1 MILKNLLKI
10 NYLIF
15 KMQIEYKIEQN
26 KPVIYI
32 FKYKDEKRI
41 VEKVKD
47 FEPYFYI
54 LDEEDSQLQLKEIM
68 SVIKGEYKSLFG
80 EKLKKI
86 CVRVPSDVPAIRDKF
101 KKTFEADVLFST
113 RYTIDKIKQIPYE
126 KLRIHYLDIENN
138 DSLDTKNA
146 PEPITSITIYDN
158 FLQKYIV
165 FVWREDQNERNFRYE
180 NKSIYYFNNETKML
194 RRFIQFTQDTNP
206 DIITGWNIEN
216 FDMPYIINRMRYLKI
231 NYNKLSPIDYVTH
244 DKYEVK
250 IRGRIVFDLLKG
262 YSKLKPTVI
271 ESRKLDEIG
280 KLELDLP
287 KLKFEGTPGELWR
300 KNLSKLMQYNIR
312 DVEILKKLDDKMN
325 ILSFFDELRRL
336 TNCEFNDTLR
346 MSPLID
352 NILLTMFNNK
362 LIFETKKAHKEGEK
376 IKGGEVLEP
385 VKGLHHNVLHIDL
398 KSLYPSIMVSFN
410 MSPETLNKNGDI
422 NVGNGTKFNSK
433 PEGILPILIKK
444 LWKLRDEKKKLRD
457 NEKDEQMKK
466 VYDRQQ
472 YCIKVIMNAIFGQT
486 DFPKSRIY
494 CYPIGG
500 GITYIG
506 RKILMATIKKL
517 EEWNYKVIY
526 GDTDGLFL
534 IIDEKTNP
542 AELVKKINKYY
553 NEFCEQFG
561 IKEHIFDIEYEKI
574 YKSLILSSKKHYAGI
589 LDNGVF
595 EVKGLETVRTDNSK
609 FIRKLQKEI
618 LEMIMSEVD
627 KEKIKTFIQ
636 NEIKKFK
643 DNKYSYEDI
652 AIPRGLSNEPH
663 KYTTTSPWIRGC
675 IYSQNYLKL
684 KFEAGDKA
692 RLLYIKQMP
701 PRLPQTYELC
711 FHNGHEIPKGI
722 TIDIDK
728 MLEKGVYKKLER
740 IFELVDWNIDEILG
754 ENKSLMEF

>member
-1 MILKNLLKI
+1 
-10 NYLIF
+10 
-15 KMQIEYKIEQN
+15 MQIEYKIEQN